1 MVSTQ
6 LTSKFQEL
14 ASNTELVTFDYTELD
29 SETRTNIQQNTT
41 EIKSL
46 MRRTSQ
52 DIIHIGQ
59 KLRAVKQQ
67 LEHGR
72 FRKWLKA
79 EFDWSVSAS
88 TKFIQVSEQFKCV
101 NFTHLNIA
109 NSALYLLAAP
119 STPEAARQ
127 EALRRASLGETITYS
142 KAKVITQQYKKV
154 IQPEPESITIDIEAK
169 SLGKDSS
176 LATTTFARQPASISI
191 APTSNLLLN
200 EQKQQIKEQTLEASI
215 NGKSLL
221 HNSREHR
228 SREHL
233 FRYTLADTNF
243 STIAL
248 LANNTDALC
257 QVFIKHIERLT
268 DAQILAVWKA
278 IADRIPSE
286 LRTLDN

>member
-1 MVSTQ
+1 MASTQ
-6 LTSKFQEL
+6 LTSKLQEP
-14 ASNTELVTFDYTELD
+14 SFTTDVVTFDYTELD
-29 SETRTNIQQNTT
+29 RETRDTIQQNTT

-154 IQPEPESITIDIEAK
+154 IQPESESITIDIEAK

-176 LATTTFARQPASISI
+176 LAAATFTQQPTSVSI
-191 APTSNLLLN
+191 APASNLPLN
-200 EQKQQIKEQTLEASI
+200 EHNLRLEKQTLKQNF
-215 NGKSLL
+215 NGESLL
-221 HNSREHR
+221 HNSNEN
-228 SREHL
+228 L
-233 FRYTLADTNF
+233 FSYTEANANF
-243 STIAL
+243 STISL
-248 LANNTDALC
+248 LADNNTDILC
-257 QVFIKHIERLT
+257 QVFINHIECLT
-268 DAQILAVWKA
+268 DAQILSVWNA
-278 IADRIPSE
+278 IANRIPSE
-286 LRTLDN
+286 LWTLDK

>member
-1 MVSTQ
+1 MASTQ
-6 LTSKFQEL
+6 LSSNLQEL
-14 ASNTELVTFDYTELD
+14 SSTNEITTFDYTELD
-29 SETRTNIQQNTT
+29 SETRAAIQQNTT

-127 EALRRASLGETITYS
+127 EALRRASSGETITYS

-154 IQPEPESITIDIEAK
+154 VQSEPESVTIDIEAK
-169 SLGKDSS
+169 SLGTDSS
-176 LATTTFARQPASISI
+176 LAVTFTEQPASVSI
-191 APTSNLLLN
+191 TPAPNLPSS
-200 EQKQQIKEQTLEASI
+200 EEKIEPEEQTLEPI
-215 NGKSLL
+215 VNNKLPL
-221 HNSREHR
+221 QNSNAHR
-228 SREHL
+228 
-233 FRYTLADTNF
+233 F
-243 STIAL
+243 SNTVANANSSTTSL
-248 LANNTDALC
+248 LANNNTDVLC
-257 QVFIKHIERLT
+257 QVFINHVERLT
-268 DAQILAVWKA
+268 DAQILSVWYA

-286 LRTLDN
+286 LRTLDS

>member
-1 MVSTQ
+1 MASTQ
-6 LTSKFQEL
+6 LSSELQEFSSTSDM
-14 ASNTELVTFDYTELD
+14 VTFNYAELD
-29 SETRTNIQQNTT
+29 SETRAAIQQNTS

-119 STPEAARQ
+119 STPEVARQ
-127 EALRRASLGETITYS
+127 EALRRASSGETITYS
-142 KAKVITQQYKKV
+142 KAKVITQKYKKV
-154 IQPEPESITIDIEAK
+154 VQPETETVTIDIDAK
-169 SLGKDSS
+169 TLGQDSS
-176 LATTTFARQPASISI
+176 LTAVSYPQQ
-191 APTSNLLLN
+191 PTSVSIVPTSDLLTN
-200 EQKQQIKEQTLEASI
+200 EQELQSEEHASE
-215 NGKSLL
+215 SLVYGQSL
-221 HNSREHR
+221 FQNSNEN
-228 SREHL
+228 HL
-233 FRYTLADTNF
+233 NYTVANANF
-243 STIAL
+243 STISR
-248 LANNTDALC
+248 LANNNTDVIC
-257 QVFIKHIERLT
+257 QIFINHIERLT
-268 DAQILAVWKA
+268 DAQILSVWYA
-278 IADRIPSE
+278 IADRVPSE
-286 LRTLDN
+286 LRMLNN

>member
-1 MVSTQ
+1 MASTQ
-6 LTSKFQEL
+6 LSSELQEL
-14 ASNTELVTFDYTELD
+14 SSTTEIVTFNYAELD
-29 SETRTNIQQNTT
+29 SETRAAIQQNTT

-119 STPEAARQ
+119 STPEVARQ
-127 EALRRASLGETITYS
+127 EALRRASSGETITYS
-142 KAKVITQQYKKV
+142 KAKVITQKYKKV
-154 IQPEPESITIDIEAK
+154 IQPEPESTTIDIEAK
-169 SLGKDSS
+169 TLEKDRSS
-176 LATTTFARQPASISI
+176 AVSFSQQPTSVSIV
-191 APTSNLLLN
+191 PTSNLLIDEQELQSESHTSEPIVYGQSLFQNSN
-200 EQKQQIKEQTLEASI
+200 ENHLSYTVA
-215 NGKSLL
+215 NA
-221 HNSREHR
+221 NS
-228 SREHL
+228 
-233 FRYTLADTNF
+233 
-243 STIAL
+243 STISL
-248 LANNTDALC
+248 LANNNTDVLC
-257 QVFIKHIERLT
+257 QLFINHIERLT
-268 DAQILAVWKA
+268 DAQILSVWYA
-278 IADRIPSE
+278 IAERVPSE
-286 LRTLDN
+286 LRMLNN

>member
-1 MVSTQ
+1 MASTQ
-6 LTSKFQEL
+6 LSSELQEL
-14 ASNTELVTFDYTELD
+14 SSTTEIVTFNYAELD
-29 SETRTNIQQNTT
+29 SETRAAIQQNTT

-119 STPEAARQ
+119 STPEVARQ
-127 EALRRASLGETITYS
+127 EALRRASSGETITYS
-142 KAKVITQQYKKV
+142 KAKVITQN
-154 IQPEPESITIDIEAK
+154 IK
-169 SLGKDSS
+169 SN
-176 LATTTFARQPASISI
+176 
-191 APTSNLLLN
+191 PT
-200 EQKQQIKEQTLEASI
+200 
-215 NGKSLL
+215 
-221 HNSREHR
+221 
-228 SREHL
+228 
-233 FRYTLADTNF
+233 
-243 STIAL
+243 
-248 LANNTDALC
+248 
-257 QVFIKHIERLT
+257 
-268 DAQILAVWKA
+268 
-278 IADRIPSE
+278 
-286 LRTLDN
+286 

>member
-1 MVSTQ
+1 MASTQ
-6 LTSKFQEL
+6 LSSELQEL
-14 ASNTELVTFDYTELD
+14 SSTTEIVTFNYAELD
-29 SETRTNIQQNTT
+29 SETRAAIQQNTT

-119 STPEAARQ
+119 STPEVARQ
-127 EALRRASLGETITYS
+127 EALRRASSGETITYS
-142 KAKVITQQYKKV
+142 KAKVITQKYKKV
-154 IQPEPESITIDIEAK
+154 IQPEPESTTIDIEAK
-169 SLGKDSS
+169 TLEKDRSS
-176 LATTTFARQPASISI
+176 AASFSQQSTSVSI
-191 APTSNLLLN
+191 VPTSNLLIDEQELQSESHTSEPIVYGQSLFQNSN
-200 EQKQQIKEQTLEASI
+200 ENHLSYTVA
-215 NGKSLL
+215 NA
-221 HNSREHR
+221 NS
-228 SREHL
+228 
-233 FRYTLADTNF
+233 
-243 STIAL
+243 STISL
-248 LANNTDALC
+248 LANNNTDVLC
-257 QVFIKHIERLT
+257 QLFINHIERLT
-268 DAQILAVWKA
+268 DAQILSVWYA
-278 IADRIPSE
+278 IAERVPSE
-286 LRTLDN
+286 LRMLNN

>member
-1 MVSTQ
+1 MASTQ
-6 LTSKFQEL
+6 LTSQLQEP
-14 ASNTELVTFDYTELD
+14 SFTTDVVTFDYTELD
-29 SETRTNIQQNTT
+29 RETRDTIQQNTT

-154 IQPEPESITIDIEAK
+154 IQPESESITIDIEAK

-176 LATTTFARQPASISI
+176 LAAATFTQQPTSVSITPAS
-191 APTSNLLLN
+191 NLPLN
-200 EQKQQIKEQTLEASI
+200 EHDLQLEKQTLKQNV
-215 NGKSLL
+215 NGKLLL
-221 HNSREHR
+221 HNSNEN
-228 SREHL
+228 L
-233 FRYTLADTNF
+233 FSYTGANTNF
-243 STIAL
+243 STISVL
-248 LANNTDALC
+248 SDNNTDILC
-257 QVFIKHIERLT
+257 QVFINHIERLT
-268 DAQILAVWKA
+268 DAQILSVWNA
-278 IADRIPSE
+278 IANRIPSE
-286 LRTLDN
+286 LWTLDK

>member
-1 MVSTQ
+1 MASTQ
-6 LTSKFQEL
+6 LSSELQEL
-14 ASNTELVTFDYTELD
+14 SSTTEIVTFNYAELD
-29 SETRTNIQQNTT
+29 SETRAAIQQNTS

-119 STPEAARQ
+119 STPEVARQ
-127 EALRRASLGETITYS
+127 EALRRASSGETITYS
-142 KAKVITQQYKKV
+142 KAKVITQKYKKV
-154 IQPEPESITIDIEAK
+154 AQPEPESTTIDIEAK
-169 SLGKDSS
+169 TLEKDRSS
-176 LATTTFARQPASISI
+176 AAASFPQQSTSVSI
-191 APTSNLLLN
+191 VPTSNLLID
-200 EQKQQIKEQTLEASI
+200 EQEIQSEGHISEPIVYGQTLFQ
-215 NGKSLL
+215 
-221 HNSREHR
+221 NSNET
-228 SREHL
+228 HL
-233 FRYTLADTNF
+233 SYTVANANF
-243 STIAL
+243 STISL
-248 LANNTDALC
+248 LANNNTDVLC
-257 QVFIKHIERLT
+257 QIFINHIERLT
-268 DAQILAVWKA
+268 DAQILSVWYA
-278 IADRIPSE
+278 IADRVPSE
-286 LRTLDN
+286 LRILDN

>member
-1 MVSTQ
+1 MASTQ
-6 LTSKFQEL
+6 LSSELQEL
-14 ASNTELVTFDYTELD
+14 SSTTEIVTFNYAELD
-29 SETRTNIQQNTT
+29 SETRAAIQQNTT

-119 STPEAARQ
+119 STPEVARQ
-127 EALRRASLGETITYS
+127 EALRRASSGETITYS
-142 KAKVITQQYKKV
+142 KAKVITQKYKKV
-154 IQPEPESITIDIEAK
+154 IQPEPESTTIDIEAK
-169 SLGKDSS
+169 TLEKDRSS
-176 LATTTFARQPASISI
+176 AVSFSQQPTSVSIV
-191 APTSNLLLN
+191 PTSNLLIDEQELQSESHTSEPIMYGQSLFQNSN
-200 EQKQQIKEQTLEASI
+200 E
-215 NGKSLL
+215 N
-221 HNSREHR
+221 
-228 SREHL
+228 HL
-233 FRYTLADTNF
+233 SYTVANANF
-243 STIAL
+243 STISL
-248 LANNTDALC
+248 LANNNTDVLC
-257 QVFIKHIERLT
+257 QIFINHIERLT
-268 DAQILAVWKA
+268 DAQILSVWYA
-278 IADRIPSE
+278 IAERVPSE
-286 LRTLDN
+286 LRMLNN

>member
-1 MVSTQ
+1 MASTQ
-6 LTSKFQEL
+6 LYSNLQEL
-14 ASNTELVTFDYTELD
+14 SSTTEILTFDYTELD
-29 SETRTNIQQNTT
+29 SDTRATIQQNTA

-154 IQPEPESITIDIEAK
+154 AQPEPESITIDIEAK

-176 LATTTFARQPASISI
+176 LAATFTQQPASVSI
-191 APTSNLLLN
+191 ALASNLPSD
-200 EQKQQIKEQTLEASI
+200 EQKIQLEEQTLESI
-215 NGKSLL
+215 VNDKSLL
-221 HNSREHR
+221 QKLKEHYH
-228 SREHL
+228 S
-233 FRYTLADTNF
+233 YTVANTNF
-243 STIAL
+243 STISL
-248 LANNTDALC
+248 LANNNTDVIC
-257 QVFIKHIERLT
+257 QVFINHIERFT
-268 DAQILAVWKA
+268 DAQILSVWNA
-278 IADRIPSE
+278 IANRIPSKF
-286 LRTLDN
+286 RMSDS

>member
-1 MVSTQ
+1 MASTQ
-6 LTSKFQEL
+6 LSSELQEL
-14 ASNTELVTFDYTELD
+14 SSTTEIVTFNYAELD
-29 SETRTNIQQNTT
+29 SETRAAIQQNTT

-119 STPEAARQ
+119 STPEVARQ
-127 EALRRASLGETITYS
+127 EALRRASSGETITYS
-142 KAKVITQQYKKV
+142 KAKVITQKYKKV
-154 IQPEPESITIDIEAK
+154 IQPEPESTTIDIEAK
-169 SLGKDSS
+169 TLEKDRSS
-176 LATTTFARQPASISI
+176 AVSFSQQPTSVSIV
-191 APTSNLLLN
+191 PTSNLLIDEQELQSESHTSEPIMYGQSLFQNSN
-200 EQKQQIKEQTLEASI
+200 E
-215 NGKSLL
+215 N
-221 HNSREHR
+221 
-228 SREHL
+228 HL
-233 FRYTLADTNF
+233 SYTVANANL
-243 STIAL
+243 STISL
-248 LANNTDALC
+248 LANNNTDVLC
-257 QVFIKHIERLT
+257 QIFINHIERLT
-268 DAQILAVWKA
+268 DAQILSVWYA
-278 IADRIPSE
+278 IAERVPSE
-286 LRTLDN
+286 LRMLNN

>member
-1 MVSTQ
+1 MASTQ
-6 LTSKFQEL
+6 LSSELQEL
-14 ASNTELVTFDYTELD
+14 SSTTEIVTFNYAELD
-29 SETRTNIQQNTT
+29 SETRAAIQQNTT

-119 STPEAARQ
+119 STPEVARQ
-127 EALRRASLGETITYS
+127 EALRRASSGETITYS
-142 KAKVITQQYKKV
+142 KAKVITQKYKKL
-154 IQPEPESITIDIEAK
+154 IQPEPESTTIDIEAK
-169 SLGKDSS
+169 TLEKDRSS
-176 LATTTFARQPASISI
+176 AASFSQQPTSVSIV
-191 APTSNLLLN
+191 PTSNLLIDEQELQSESHTSEPIVYGQSLFQNSN
-200 EQKQQIKEQTLEASI
+200 E
-215 NGKSLL
+215 N
-221 HNSREHR
+221 
-228 SREHL
+228 HL
-233 FRYTLADTNF
+233 SYTVANANF
-243 STIAL
+243 STISL
-248 LANNTDALC
+248 LANNNTDVLC
-257 QVFIKHIERLT
+257 QIFINHIERLT
-268 DAQILAVWKA
+268 DAQILSVWYA
-278 IADRIPSE
+278 IAERVPSE
-286 LRTLDN
+286 LRMLNN

>member
-1 MVSTQ
+1 MASTQ
-6 LTSKFQEL
+6 LSSELQEL
-14 ASNTELVTFDYTELD
+14 SSTTEIVTFNYAELD
-29 SETRTNIQQNTT
+29 SETRAAIQQNTT

-119 STPEAARQ
+119 STPEVARQ
-127 EALRRASLGETITYS
+127 EALRRASSGETITYS
-142 KAKVITQQYKKV
+142 KAKVITQKYKKV
-154 IQPEPESITIDIEAK
+154 IQPEPESTTIDIEAK
-169 SLGKDSS
+169 ALEKDRSS
-176 LATTTFARQPASISI
+176 AASFSQQSTSVSI
-191 APTSNLLLN
+191 VPTSNLLIDEQELQSESHISEPIVYGQSLFQNSN
-200 EQKQQIKEQTLEASI
+200 E
-215 NGKSLL
+215 N
-221 HNSREHR
+221 
-228 SREHL
+228 HL
-233 FRYTLADTNF
+233 SYTVANANF
-243 STIAL
+243 STISL
-248 LANNTDALC
+248 LANNNTDVLC
-257 QVFIKHIERLT
+257 QLFINHIERLT
-268 DAQILAVWKA
+268 DAQILSVWYA
-278 IADRIPSE
+278 IAERVPSE
-286 LRTLDN
+286 LRMLNN

>member
-1 MVSTQ
+1 MASTQ
-6 LTSKFQEL
+6 LSSELQEL
-14 ASNTELVTFDYTELD
+14 SSTTEIVTFNYAELD
-29 SETRTNIQQNTT
+29 SETRAAIQQNTT

-119 STPEAARQ
+119 STPEVARQ
-127 EALRRASLGETITYS
+127 EALRRASSGETITYS
-142 KAKVITQQYKKV
+142 KAKVITQKYKKV
-154 IQPEPESITIDIEAK
+154 IQPEPESTTIDIEAK
-169 SLGKDSS
+169 TLEKDRSS
-176 LATTTFARQPASISI
+176 AASFSQQSTSVSI
-191 APTSNLLLN
+191 VPTSNLLIDEQELQSESHISEPIVYGQSLFQNSN
-200 EQKQQIKEQTLEASI
+200 ENHLSYTVA
-215 NGKSLL
+215 NA
-221 HNSREHR
+221 NS
-228 SREHL
+228 
-233 FRYTLADTNF
+233 
-243 STIAL
+243 STISL
-248 LANNTDALC
+248 LANNNTDVLC
-257 QVFIKHIERLT
+257 QLFINHIERLT
-268 DAQILAVWKA
+268 DAQILSVWYA
-278 IADRIPSE
+278 IAERVPSE
-286 LRTLDN
+286 LRMLNN